1 MRSQIKSET
10 PRRAREKVSALTKA
24 RDSGGDSRPQMEEAQ
39 LRPSVEN
46 VPQQLS
52 ARLIE
57 TRSSYSWKAKVQKSN
72 LVDMY
77 GGAMLERVDGFE
89 GSRALGE
96 GFGRRYLPGTALTPA
111 TPPLAPQRFRVG
123 PLLPDGSRREDVFGQ
138 DDRVPIQN
146 SAGLPWRCVCHLIIK
161 RSDNQFAFGT
171 GWFAGPR
178 IVVTA
183 GHCIYDPDGTG
194 WATEV
199 TVVPGR
205 NGDAAPFGYQAG
217 ATLQV
222 HPNFVRNQ
230 DAAYDF
236 GAVILPDTKLSA
248 QVGWF
253 GFGVFPD
260 PDIMLNPVNTGGY
273 PFDKEFGTPWYNGG
287 RISNLDEQ
295 FLFYMLDTMPGD
307 SGSPVFRT
315 TADGERTALAIH
327 TGTRGMNRG
336 VRITPEIH
344 EQLSEWYNM

>member
-1 MRSQIKSET
+1 MRGDIKDRPT
-10 PRRAREKVSALTKA
+10 RPPRQKG
-24 RDSGGDSRPQMEEAQ
+24 SGSTIENGGTANGRQRMEEAT
-39 LRPSVEN
+39 LLPSTEN

-52 ARLIE
+52 ARLVE
-57 TRSSYSWKAKVQKSN
+57 TRRSYSWKARVQESN

-77 GGAMLERVDGFE
+77 GGAMLERVDGFD

-96 GFGRRYLPGTALTPA
+96 GFGRRYLPGTALIPA
-111 TPPLAPQRFRVG
+111 TPPLAPQPFRVG
-123 PLLPDGSRREDVFGQ
+123 PLLADGSRREDVFGQ

-146 SAGLPWRCVCHLIIK
+146 SAGLPWRCVCHLVIR

-183 GHCIYDPDGTG
+183 GHCIYDPEGSG
-194 WATEV
+194 WAKEV

-217 ATLQV
+217 THLQV

-230 DAAYDF
+230 DDAYDF

-260 PDIMLNPVNTGGY
+260 PDIILNPVNTGGY
-273 PFDKEFGTPWYNGG
+273 PFDKQFGTPWYNGG

-295 FLFYMLDTMPGD
+295 FLYYMLDTMPGD

-315 TADGERTALAIH
+315 TADGHRTALAIH
-327 TGTRGMNRG
+327 TGTKGTNRG

-344 EQLSEWYNM
+344 DQLTEWYKM